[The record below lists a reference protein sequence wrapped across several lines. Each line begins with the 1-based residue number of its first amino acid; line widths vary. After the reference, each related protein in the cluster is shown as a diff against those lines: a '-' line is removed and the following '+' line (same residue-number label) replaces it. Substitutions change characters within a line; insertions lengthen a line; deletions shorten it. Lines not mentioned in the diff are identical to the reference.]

1 LADPAAEDELIE
13 KISEWNGGH
22 HTRDELAEALNR
34 LRQSKYWL
42 TSYQPTNAAHGAL
55 KNLTSELI
63 GRFVSKTTN
72 AIVDSSP
79 AESLARFGSFIVVPD
94 EVKVEISALKGIVSA
109 FLMSSES
116 RRPYYEWQR
125 ALLVEL
131 ADALLAANGE
141 NLDPYSSSAWAQAKT
156 EIEQRRVI
164 VDQVAS
170 LTDQSALNLHA
181 RLVGKTA

>member
-1 LADPAAEDELIE
+1 M
-13 KISEWNGGH
+13 
-22 HTRDELAEALNR
+22 
-34 LRQSKYWL
+34 
-42 TSYQPTNAAHGAL
+42 
-55 KNLTSELI
+55 
-63 GRFVSKTTN
+63 
-72 AIVDSSP
+72 
-79 AESLARFGSFIVVPD
+79 
-94 EVKVEISALKGIVSA
+94 KVEISALKGIVSA

-125 ALLVEL
+125 ALLAEL

-141 NLDPYSSSAWAQAKT
+141 HLDPYSSSAWAEAKT

-181 RLVGKTA
+181 RLVGKTV